1 MAGQVQ
7 IDRRIPADLQPAMP
21 GALRNPQAPQ
31 AEPSYYDVSMLQ
43 PPVWEGHLIA
53 PYFFLGGLAGGAF
66 LMSRV
71 AEWAGGDE
79 YRDVTRAGST
89 IALLATLPCAPLL
102 IADLGDATRFHHMLR
117 VFKPQSPMNLGAWT
131 LTGFSAVA
139 AASVFREWR
148 RGKAGAPQAGAGRA
162 IDRSLTLVMDAAGV
176 PLALLMTC
184 YTGVLLSGSAVPT
197 WCKNKWL
204 APLFASSAIGNG
216 AGAISL
222 ALQFLRRHNWLSRQ
236 TPGERALK
244 QIDTV
249 AHVAETIFLVQ
260 YLASLGKLNKPL
272 TVGKQKRWIGA
283 SVASNVAS
291 ELLKY
296 LPPSGKP
303 RRTSEMAAACVG
315 LAGGLLL
322 KYAIVEAGRASAS
335 DPQAAR
341 LNTRQRSVLPSKF
354 PRAISPPRQ
363 PPAAPAKVLNL

>member
-1 MAGQVQ
+1 MAGEVQ
-7 IDRRIPADLQPAMP
+7 IDRRIPAELQPAMT
-21 GALRNPQAPQ
+21 GASADPQAPQ
-31 AEPSYYDVSMLQ
+31 EEPSYYDVSMLQ

-53 PYFFLGGLAGGAF
+53 PYFFLGGLAGGAY

-102 IADLGDATRFHHMLR
+102 IADLGDPTRFHHMLR
-117 VFKPQSPMNLGAWT
+117 VFKPQSPMSLGAWT
-131 LTGFSAVA
+131 LTGFSAAA

-148 RGKAGAPQAGAGRA
+148 RGKAGAPRGGAGRA
-162 IDRSLTLVMDAAGV
+162 LDRSLTLMMDAAGV

-184 YTGVLLSGSAVPT
+184 YTGVLLSGSAAPT

-216 AGAISL
+216 AGAIGL
-222 ALQFLRRHNWLSRQ
+222 ALQFLRKRRWLSRQ

-244 QIDTV
+244 HIDTV

-260 YLASLGKLNKPL
+260 YLVSLGKLNKPL
-272 TVGKQKRWIGA
+272 TAGKQRGWLGA
-283 SVASNVAS
+283 SVAANMAS

-296 LPPSGKP
+296 LPANGKP
-303 RRTSEMAAACVG
+303 RRRSEIAAACAG
-315 LAGGLLL
+315 LASGLLL
-322 KYAIVEAGRASAS
+322 KYAIFEAGKSSAS

-341 LNTRQRSVLPSKF
+341 MNTRRRSALPSKF
-354 PRAISPPRQ
+354 PRPIPPPQ
-363 PPAAPAKVLNL
+363 PPPAPAKILNL